1 MSTEQGKILQFSEL
15 KVINVQELTVNTRKI
30 QAGLIAPAKETVAV
44 DLAPEHAAEPIK
56 NLEDINRITE
66 YLVRQHAF
74 HCWNQLRTQSKRPAT
89 YQILSFNK

>member
-44 DLAPEHAAEPIK
+44 DLAPE
-56 NLEDINRITE
+56 
-66 YLVRQHAF
+66 
-74 HCWNQLRTQSKRPAT
+74 
-89 YQILSFNK
+89 

>member
-44 DLAPEHAAEPIK
+44 LPFS
-56 NLEDINRITE
+56 T
-66 YLVRQHAF
+66 VTVF
-74 HCWNQLRTQSKRPAT
+74 GSCAT
-89 YQILSFNK
+89 YLSEGVSVTV

>member
-1 MSTEQGKILQFSEL
+1 MSTEQGKIFEL

-56 NLEDINRITE
+56 NLDEIKYAIISLLTDYN
-66 YLVRQHAF
+66 LA
-74 HCWNQLRTQSKRPAT
+74 
-89 YQILSFNK
+89 

>member
-44 DLAPEHAAEPIK
+44 W
-56 NLEDINRITE
+56 
-66 YLVRQHAF
+66 QHDE
-74 HCWNQLRTQSKRPAT
+74 QLDAVEQSAQR
-89 YQILSFNK
+89 